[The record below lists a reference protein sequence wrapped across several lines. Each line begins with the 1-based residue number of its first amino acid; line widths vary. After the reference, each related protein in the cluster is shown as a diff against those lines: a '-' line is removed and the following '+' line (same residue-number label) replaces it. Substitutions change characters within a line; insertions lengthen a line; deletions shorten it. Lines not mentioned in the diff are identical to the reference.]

1 MPRPYMALTFL
12 LAVAIGIALGGMCSW
27 HYYLVLTSQTTVEFY
42 NNQYAK
48 RSARQKGEVYV
59 NPYDVGWL
67 NNFRQFFNAGQNYK
81 YPIYTIF
88 LPIPILPS
96 GNGKVWEKNA
106 MHYTTVNDISD
117 DTD

>member
-1 MPRPYMALTFL
+1 MKKNYF
-12 LAVAIGIALGGMCSW
+12 IG
-27 HYYLVLTSQTTVEFY
+27 LVI
-42 NNQYAK
+42 
-48 RSARQKGEVYV
+48 
-59 NPYDVGWL
+59 
-67 NNFRQFFNAGQNYK
+67 NNFNYDLSVLIRFI
-81 YPIYTIF
+81 YCIFLSPIYTIF